1 MQKWQIFCHP
11 KRSVLHKTHNF
22 FVHKKMIKK
31 QPVLGTL
38 QNVQSFTNCTSFD
51 PKKAPKI
58 SCDIGN
64 CTKISLILGSTVHMT
79 HFAKLKIVTKNLDF
93 ARYGPFWI
101 FVTST
106 FFVIWGARLILVCEK
121 LKSETPFWLLS
132 CIQLRVWQVS
142 KNRKPGSMVRLI
154 CMNLRK
160 STLF

>member
-1 MQKWQIFCHP
+1 MCPNCTKMSDFLSP

-22 FVHKKMIKK
+22 WVHKTMIKK

-51 PKKAPKI
+51 RKKAPKI

-93 ARYGPFWI
+93 ARYDPFRI
-101 FVTST
+101 FGTAII
-106 FFVIWGARLILVCEK
+106 FVIWGARLILDLRKVK
-121 LKSETPFWLLS
+121 KWTPFWVLR
-132 CIQLRVWQVS
+132 CIQSRSDRYQDIRNQVVWCV
-142 KNRKPGSMVRLI
+142 
-154 CMNLRK
+154 
-160 STLF
+160 

>member
-1 MQKWQIFCHP
+1 MTDFLSPKTFSPSQNAQLFCAQDG
-11 KRSVLHKTHNF
+11 N
-22 FVHKKMIKK
+22 KK

-38 QNVQSFTNCTSFD
+38 QNVQSFTNCSTFD

-64 CTKISLILGSTVHMT
+64 CIKISLILGSTVHMT

-93 ARYGPFWI
+93 ARYGPFRI
-101 FVTST
+101 FGTSV

-132 CIQLRVWQVS
+132 CIQLRWRQDWY
-142 KNRKPGSMVRLI
+142 K
-154 CMNLRK
+154 K
-160 STLF
+160 SETR

>member
-1 MQKWQIFCHP
+1 M
-11 KRSVLHKTHNF
+11 HNF
-22 FVHKKMIKK
+22 FVHKTMIKK

-93 ARYGPFWI
+93 ARYDPFRI
-101 FVTST
+101 FGTAII
-106 FFVIWGARLILVCEK
+106 FVIWGARLILD
-121 LKSETPFWLLS
+121 
-132 CIQLRVWQVS
+132 
-142 KNRKPGSMVRLI
+142 
-154 CMNLRK
+154 LRK
-160 STLF
+160 VKK